1 MPSKHGARKEDTMKT
16 SMLMKTVAALAVGAA
31 FPIGAFAAPP
41 ATTMTE
47 KGVIEKVDGAKKEFA
62 LKGGYS
68 KPVAIFDWNASTRFI
83 ENGKPTAASQ
93 LKMGERATVNYARQG
108 KQRVAT
114 EVAISPSGKTAQQV
128 EKTNAPRKHY
138 TARNWLDS

>member
-1 MPSKHGARKEDTMKT
+1 MKT

-47 KGVIEKVDGAKKEFA
+47 KGVIEKA
-62 LKGGYS
+62 
-68 KPVAIFDWNASTRFI
+68 
-83 ENGKPTAASQ
+83 
-93 LKMGERATVNYARQG
+93 
-108 KQRVAT
+108 
-114 EVAISPSGKTAQQV
+114 
-128 EKTNAPRKHY
+128 NAPRKHY

>member
-1 MPSKHGARKEDTMKT
+1 
-16 SMLMKTVAALAVGAA
+16 MLMKPWQRLPLAQRFNWRLRRSGDDDD
-31 FPIGAFAAPP
+31 
-41 ATTMTE
+41 

-62 LKGGYS
+62 LKGEYS

-83 ENGKPTAASQ
+83 ENGKPTVASQ

-114 EVAISPSGKTAQQV
+114 EIAISPSGKTAQQV